1 MYFFLQEDNA
11 NRHRHSILLSCQ
23 DPCGTTP
30 PGPRSHLHNS
40 HLPSIPKHPCH
51 LPLLTRV
58 HPCLHSLQRTNFLTT
73 FAVSSFVRP
82 EKIAFH
88 FGESDASIRGFEQKN
103 LPHFQL
109 LYRSALDLHWAVTQ
123 GEACRDK
130 DAEKF
135 KELLTALSF
144 SMSQIWYLHAST
156 LGVTGEVWLAGLA
169 PGTAN
174 HSWFPSG
181 QNGHP
186 VPSCWSPDRNTWCH
200 CKTIFKK
207 W

>member
-11 NRHRHSILLSCQ
+11 NQHRHSILLSCQ
-23 DPCGTTP
+23 DPCGTTL

-40 HLPSIPKHPCH
+40 RLPSIPKHTCH

-58 HPCLHSLQRTNFLTT
+58 HPCLRSLQRTNFLTT

-82 EKIAFH
+82 EKIPKTLWGIRCFNQRLQTEEPATLSAAIQEC
-88 FGESDASIRGFEQKN
+88 FGSSLSSHSGWS
-103 LPHFQL
+103 LPGQ
-109 LYRSALDLHWAVTQ
+109 RRREVQ
-123 GEACRDK
+123 GI
-130 DAEKF
+130 
-135 KELLTALSF
+135 ALSF
-144 SMSQIWYLHAST
+144 SMSQIWYLYAST